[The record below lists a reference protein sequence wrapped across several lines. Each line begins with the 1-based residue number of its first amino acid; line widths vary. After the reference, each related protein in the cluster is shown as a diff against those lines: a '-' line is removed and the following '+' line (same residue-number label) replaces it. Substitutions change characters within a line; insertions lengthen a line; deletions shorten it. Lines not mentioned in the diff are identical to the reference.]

1 VARIRSQPCLE
12 ALDVLGI
19 HDTTV
24 ILDIDGTI
32 TGDGQVFLS
41 DSVLAKIRELAS
53 RNVVYVFSN
62 HRNNTR
68 NNTRNRIVAS
78 RIGCALIETP
88 HRKPSPNVLLGLP
101 RHHRVQPLLV
111 IGDKIIIDGL
121 FARRIGARFIR
132 VGRVRSASDRSFVRM
147 TYLLDDLVAAIGAIW
162 RKPEAVQET
171 IPTGPCSP
179 NKQSSESRSS
189 AR

>member
-1 VARIRSQPCLE
+1 VDRILSQPGLE
-12 ALDVLGI
+12 ALDLQGI
-19 HDTTV
+19 HNTTV

-32 TGDGQVFLS
+32 TGDGQVFFS

-62 HRNNTR
+62 HR

-88 HRKPSPNVLLGLP
+88 HRKPSPNVLRGLP
-101 RHHRVQPLLV
+101 PHHRVQPLLV

-132 VGRVRSASDRSFVRM
+132 VGRVRSTSDRSFVRM

-162 RKPEAVQET
+162 RKPEAVKES
-171 IPTGPCSP
+171 IPTGPYSP